1 MEHAI
6 GNCLRVM
13 LNMEP
18 EQATVMI
25 FPMSLDM
32 RMTKIDQLAK
42 LHILNE
48 QQLALL
54 AELKPLVRAMQYLRN
69 TTLHGVVMSFG
80 DADKT
85 YFQLRSKNRNLKRSE
100 LLSCEALINY
110 AAHVTLAFR
119 YSLGEKDYPAHTYA
133 LPHRPAVPDFLPSD
147 CRAFPKE
154 DRLVRETTQT
164 LES

>member
-1 MEHAI
+1 
-6 GNCLRVM
+6 
-13 LNMEP
+13 
-18 EQATVMI
+18 
-25 FPMSLDM
+25 M

-42 LHILNE
+42 RPILNNY
-48 QQLALL
+48 QRALL

-85 YFQLRSKNRNLKRSE
+85 YFQLRSKNRSVSRAE

-119 YSLGEKDYPAHTYA
+119 YSLGEKDYPSHTYA
-133 LPHRPAVPDFLPSD
+133 LPHRPAVPDFLPPD

-154 DRLVRETTQT
+154 DKALREDPPKPSA
-164 LES
+164 E